1 MNVRVAELMRTNLK
15 TVTEDATLT
24 DALMALSAA
33 HVSGL
38 PVVDS
43 ATHLVGVVST
53 TDVLNAIAEANS
65 AEERER
71 IFEETEVGEVMTPR
85 PQTIEPDADVLEA
98 ARRMLYLEVRRLFV
112 EADGKLAGVVSQT
125 DIVGALATGKL

>member
-1 MNVRVAELMRTNLK
+1 MRIADLMRKDVK
-15 TVTEDATLT
+15 TVTGDATLA
-24 DALMALSAA
+24 DAVMTLSEA

-43 ATHLVGVVST
+43 VNHLVGVVST
-53 TDVLNAIAEANS
+53 TDVLNAIAEADN

-71 IFEETEVGEVMTPR
+71 IFDETEVREVMTAR
-85 PQTIEPDADVLEA
+85 PQTIAPDADVLEA

-112 EADGKLAGVVSQT
+112 EAEGKLAGVVSQA
-125 DIVGALATGKL
+125 DIVGALATGKV